1 METIMIEE
9 DGQWYKF
16 VIPASADGAIDFFP
30 AGYTGQYYAVQR
42 FMEGG
47 TSWEHHGSAASG
59 FPAHDQCVGGT
70 LPDAYLVFQ
79 SGETVKGKRVKM
91 R

>member
-1 METIMIEE
+1 METVMIEE

-30 AGYTGQYYAVQR
+30 AGYTGQYYAVQH

-47 TSWEHHGSAASG
+47 KRERVENTASG
-59 FPAHDQCVGGT
+59 FPDHDQCVGGV